1 MRINLTHTPQAT
13 PQSDRIRAQSSAA
26 GGNSAAKTQV
36 AEDNAQLSGA
46 HAQVEALAA
55 EALQLPEV
63 RQERVEALRL
73 AVMGGQYQSDPQK
86 VAGALAAHMMMP
98 AAAQG

>member
-1 MRINLTHTPQAT
+1 MRIDLTHTPQAT
-13 PQSDRIRAQSSAA
+13 PQSDRIRSSSA
-26 GGNSAAKTQV
+26 GGNATAKTQA
-36 AEDNAQLSGA
+36 AEDQAQLSGA

-55 EALQLPEV
+55 EASQLPEV

-86 VAGALAAHMMMP
+86 VAGALVAHMIAP
-98 AAAQG
+98 AGAQG